1 MKSLQQEIRQTRPFD
16 SQETEVYLNLIR
28 THEAVMRPANQFFRE
43 YGLTQTLY
51 NVLRIIRGSG
61 DQGVTCTQI
70 GERIL
75 TRVPDVTRLV
85 DRLTK
90 VKLVRRVRNKDD
102 RRVVELF
109 LTAKGTA
116 LLEKMDMPLTNMHQ
130 KNVSHMNEGELS
142 ELTRLLTKMRQGN
155 S

>member
-1 MKSLQQEIRQTRPFD
+1 MKSLQEEIQQTQPFD
-16 SQETEVYLNLIR
+16 SKETEAFLNLIR
-28 THEAVMRPANQFFRE
+28 THETVTQPVNQFFRE

-51 NVLRIIRGSG
+51 NVLRIIRGGG
-61 DQGVTCTQI
+61 DPGVTCTQI
-70 GERIL
+70 GERIV

-90 VKLVRRVRNKDD
+90 AKLVRRVRDKDD
-102 RRVVELF
+102 RRVVKLF

-116 LLEKMDMPLTNMHQ
+116 LLSKMDEPLKSLQ
-130 KNVSHMNEGELS
+130 REKLSHMNERELS
-142 ELTRLLTKMRQGN
+142 TLNRLLTKMRQGN

>member
-1 MKSLQQEIRQTRPFD
+1 MKSLQQEIQQTRPFD
-16 SQETEVYLNLIR
+16 SRETEAFLNLVR
-28 THEAVMRPANQFFRE
+28 THETVTRSVNLFFRE
-43 YGLTQTLY
+43 CGLTQTLY
-51 NVLRIIRGSG
+51 NVLRIIRGGG

-85 DRLTK
+85 DRLAK
-90 VKLVRRVRNKDD
+90 AKLVRRMRNKDD

-116 LLEKMDMPLTNMHQ
+116 LLGEMDAPLTSLHK
-130 KNVSHMNEGELS
+130 KNFSHMNERELS
-142 ELTRLLTKMRQGN
+142 TLIRLLTKMRHGF

>member
-1 MKSLQQEIRQTRPFD
+1 
-16 SQETEVYLNLIR
+16 
-28 THEAVMRPANQFFRE
+28 
-43 YGLTQTLY
+43 
-51 NVLRIIRGSG
+51 VLRIIRGAG

-70 GERIL
+70 GERII

-85 DRLTK
+85 DRLAK
-90 VKLVRRVRNKDD
+90 AKLVRRVRNKDD

-116 LLEKMDMPLTNMHQ
+116 LLNKMDSPLTRLHQ
-130 KNVSHMNEGELS
+130 QNFSHMNERELS
-142 ELTRLLTKMRQGN
+142 TLIRLLTKMRQGF

>member
-1 MKSLQQEIRQTRPFD
+1 MDSLQQEIQQTRPFD
-16 SQETEVYLNLIR
+16 SRESEAFLNLVR
-28 THEAVMRPANQFFRE
+28 THETVMRPVSQFFRE

-51 NVLRIIRGSG
+51 NVLRIIRGAG

-90 VKLVRRVRNKDD
+90 AKLVRRVRNKDD

-109 LTAKGTA
+109 LTAKGTD
-116 LLEKMDMPLTNMHQ
+116 LLKKMDAPLTSLHQ
-130 KNVSHMNEGELS
+130 ENFSHMNERELS
-142 ELTRLLTKMRQGN
+142 TLIRLLTKMRQGY

>member
-1 MKSLQQEIRQTRPFD
+1 MNSLQQEIQQTRPFD
-16 SQETEVYLNLIR
+16 SQEVEAYLNLVR
-28 THEAVMRPANQFFRE
+28 THETVMRPVSQFFQE

-51 NVLRIIRGSG
+51 NVLRIIRGG
-61 DQGVTCTQI
+61 GEQGVTCTQI
-70 GERIL
+70 GERII

-90 VKLVRRVRNKDD
+90 AKLVRRVRNKDD

-116 LLEKMDMPLTNMHQ
+116 LLSKMDAPLTRLHQ
-130 KNVSHMNEGELS
+130 ENFSHMNARELS
-142 ELTRLLTKMRQGN
+142 TLIRLLTKMRQG
-155 S
+155 SS